1 MIDIKKKLYNY
12 TQAYPNLSF
21 SSRLEVE
28 RLFHVADEIDN
39 ILSQSYGTIEDTIK
53 NHSAIEAE
61 QGYYGVWYALEQ
73 SQDILLQ
80 MPLINHDYVM
90 NLVNAPVAG
99 KRLSKRLYEY
109 RDELAQNVTNNI
121 INGIFEGKSYAEI
134 AKRVSNET
142 EASYKNALRIA
153 ITEGGRTSSITQQKS
168 SEEAASIGIDMEK
181 RWLST
186 LDGKTRDDHRK
197 LDGQQVPIDGE
208 FEIHGHKAKQPR
220 MFGVAK
226 EDIRCRC
233 TSINI
238 VNGVAPELRKDN
250 DTGEMGLY
258 SNYNEWL
265 EGKKNVVEEVNPA
278 DRMNWLEKEMSKLED
293 EDWGNLTEDEAEELF
308 EKYDEEY
315 RNLKEKYGSM
325 AYNKGEFKA
334 SSPNEIT
341 PFFKDQESYQN
352 WINSL
357 SEEESNLIWDYSAN
371 TYQTFNKIMRE
382 GPEAFLNNTLY
393 RGSPDAW
400 KQKMIS
406 DANDLAQVI
415 KNYEADAD
423 FVTYRRIGGLY
434 NDLSDFEIGKIT
446 DFDDGYMS
454 TSLSLKETEEFGDG
468 ANEVLFT
475 IHVKKGQK
483 IGAYIGEISQY
494 EKEKEFLIAPKTKFK
509 ILKVSFEK
517 TDFGKRQLI
526 ELEAVE

>member
-1 MIDIKKKLYNY
+1 MFNIYRQALIDIKKKLYNY

-73 SQDILLQ
+73 SQEIILQ

-121 INGIFEGKSYAEI
+121 INGLFEGKSYAEI
-134 AKRVSNET
+134 AKRVSNEA

-168 SEEAASIGIDMEK
+168 SEEAASLGIEMEK

-250 DTGEMGLY
+250 DTKKLIKY
-258 SNYNEWL
+258 QNYNEWIKDVMEDPERKL
-265 EGKKNVVEEVNPA
+265 THFKNKNREA
-278 DRMNWLEKEMSKLED
+278 DS
-293 EDWGNLTEDEAEELF
+293 ELF
-308 EKYDEEY
+308 NRYATILKKVDFPKSLDAFQEMKYNGGRQWKEFQDNYFVQSRLRDGRWGSVLNPEKQTDHMESTRKQGKSFFADDVDVQKLFDLYAGTGTVGRDRKGRR
-315 RNLKEKYGSM
+315 RNTEIIFAKEFVGTAVNQNGEWQTNYFKIHYSKGRLHIVPIKEK
-325 AYNKGEFKA
+325 
-334 SSPNEIT
+334 
-341 PFFKDQESYQN
+341 
-352 WINSL
+352 
-357 SEEESNLIWDYSAN
+357 
-371 TYQTFNKIMRE
+371 
-382 GPEAFLNNTLY
+382 
-393 RGSPDAW
+393 
-400 KQKMIS
+400 
-406 DANDLAQVI
+406 
-415 KNYEADAD
+415 
-423 FVTYRRIGGLY
+423 
-434 NDLSDFEIGKIT
+434 
-446 DFDDGYMS
+446 
-454 TSLSLKETEEFGDG
+454 GD
-468 ANEVLFT
+468 
-475 IHVKKGQK
+475 K
-483 IGAYIGEISQY
+483 S
-494 EKEKEFLIAPKTKFK
+494 
-509 ILKVSFEK
+509 
-517 TDFGKRQLI
+517 
-526 ELEAVE
+526 